1 MEMLSLRSLFEKM
14 NMLPMVD
21 LRGQYLRMK
30 DEIDAAMGRV
40 LASSQFIAGSEVH
53 EFQTEL
59 ATYTG
64 ADNVVTCASGTDA
77 LMLSLM
83 ALDLHPGDEVIT
95 VPFTFVATAEV
106 IALLG
111 LKPVFV
117 DVRPDTFTMDV
128 DQLESVITKKTKAI
142 LPVHL
147 FGQCADME
155 CVLKIAERYK
165 LKVIEDSCQAIGSTI
180 TFSDGSVHQAG
191 TMGDMGCI
199 SFFPSK
205 NLGCYGDGGAVFV
218 KDSGLAAKIAAIANH
233 GMGQRYYYQYVGI
246 NSRLDAL
253 QAAILRV
260 KLRHLDEFTLRRRQV
275 AAAYDQL
282 LAGCPGIITPVV
294 ASYTNHVYHQY
305 TLKVDPLKRPQ
316 LMDALASAGIS
327 TAVYYPQP
335 LHLQKAY
342 SWLGYRRGDFPVSE
356 LLAECVLSI
365 PMHTELNDEQVNF
378 ICKNI
383 VSKL

>member
-1 MEMLSLRSLFEKM
+1 MLQ
-14 NMLPMVD
+14 MVD
-21 LRGQYLRMK
+21 LRGQYLRLK
-30 DEIDAAMGRV
+30 EELDAAMGQV
-40 LASSQFIAGSEVH
+40 LDSSQFIGGHEVRD
-53 EFQTEL
+53 FQAEL

-64 ADNVVTCASGTDA
+64 TNHVVTCASGTDA

-83 ALDLHPGDEVIT
+83 ALDLRPGDEVIT

-117 DVRPDTFTMDV
+117 DVRPDTFVMDV
-128 DQLESVITKKTKAI
+128 EQLESVITERTKVI

-155 CVLKIAERYK
+155 RILEVARHHG
-165 LKVIEDSCQAIGSTI
+165 LKVVEDASQAIGSVFK
-180 TFSDGSVHQAG
+180 FSDGSKHQAG
-191 TMGDMGCI
+191 TMGDMGCT

-218 KDSGLAAKIAAIANH
+218 RDTDLADKISAMANH
-233 GMGQRYYYQYVGI
+233 GMEQRYFYRYIGV

-253 QAAILRV
+253 QAAVLRV
-260 KLRHLDEFTLRRRQV
+260 KLRHIDEFTLKRQHAAESYNQELSTCSEITIPAV
-275 AAAYDQL
+275 A
-282 LAGCPGIITPVV
+282 PN
-294 ASYTNHVYHQY
+294 SSHVYHQY
-305 TLKVDPLKRPQ
+305 TLKLNPRKRSQ
-316 LMDALASAGIS
+316 LRDAMNEVGIS
-327 TAVYYPQP
+327 TAVYYPLP

-342 SWLGYRRGDFPVSE
+342 SWLNYRKGDFPVSE
-356 LLAECVLSI
+356 SLSECVLSL
-365 PMHTELNDEQVNF
+365 PMHTELNDEQIHF

-383 VSKL
+383 VSRL